1 MGSYPKTVRLRD
13 GTEVTLREV
22 GLDDLERSHRFF
34 LSLPEEDRLSL
45 RLDPSHIENFRVR
58 FEPSDA
64 QDHWRLIALAG
75 GEIVAEAA
83 LHQPRYGWARHT
95 GELRCVVSPAFQGK
109 GLGSILFAEIYQEAT
124 RRRIERLYGLVL
136 REQQAAMRISEKL
149 GFRAELVL
157 SDHLRTPGG
166 ELKDMVVMT
175 VNIRDLWRRLEDLMH
190 TMDGQGRERH

>member
-13 GTEVTLREV
+13 GTEVTLRKL

-45 RLDPSHIENFRVR
+45 RLDPTHIENFRVR
-58 FEPSDA
+58 LEPSDA
-64 QDHWRLIALAG
+64 QDHWRVIALAG
-75 GEIVAEAA
+75 DEIVAEAT
-83 LHQPRYGWARHT
+83 LHQPRYGWTRHT
-95 GELRCVVSPAFQGK
+95 GELRCVVSPDCQGK

-157 SDHLRTPGG
+157 SDHLRAPGG
-166 ELKDMVVMT
+166 ELQDVVVMT
-175 VNIRDLWRRLEDLMH
+175 VNIRDLWRRLEDLMR